1 MVTTVPGKPLSGV
14 ILVIRGLLI
23 VKGMELLQTPFCRI
37 CALPELEPDA
47 TVVITCPSLQLT
59 TCPGATPSQTLPLPW
74 VAPKPDPAIV
84 TCVPATP
91 EFGDTLEITGYV
103 ITVKFKPLLATPP
116 TVTTTLPVVAPV
128 GTRPTIRVTLQLAGV
143 TVVPL
148 KLTVLDPWVEPKL
161 EPVIVTCVPATP
173 EPGDTLVITAGVVT
187 VKFAPLLST
196 PLACTTRL
204 PVLAPLGTGTTI

>member
-1 MVTTVPGKPLSGV
+1 MVAV
-14 ILVIRGLLI
+14 LI
-23 VKGMELLQTPFCRI
+23 VKDTELDTMPFCRTR
-37 CALPELEPDA
+37 AVPETDPIA
-47 TVVITCPSLQLT
+47 TAATIWVSLQL
-59 TCPGATPSQTLPLPW
+59 ATLPFLLPSQTLPLPW

-143 TVVPL
+143 TVAPL
-148 KLTVLDPWVEPKL
+148 RVTVLDPWVEPKL
-161 EPVIVTCVPATP
+161 EPVIVTC
-173 EPGDTLVITAGVVT
+173 
-187 VKFAPLLST
+187 
-196 PLACTTRL
+196 
-204 PVLAPLGTGTTI
+204 

>member
-23 VKGMELLQTPFCRI
+23 VKGMELLQNPFCRI

-59 TCPGATPSQTLPLPW
+59 TCPGAVPSQTLPLPW

-91 EFGDTLEITGYV
+91 EFGDTLDITGYV

-143 TVVPL
+143 TVAPL
-148 KLTVLDPWVEPKL
+148 RVTVLDPWVEPKL
-161 EPVIVTCVPATP
+161 EPVIVTCVPAAP
-173 EPGDTLVITAGVVT
+173 EFGDTLVITGGVIT
-187 VKFAPLLST
+187 AKF
-196 PLACTTRL
+196 
-204 PVLAPLGTGTTI
+204 GG